1 VCVFMCERVCVFV
14 CVCARERRVFA
25 YVCMRFVHE
34 RDGLEVSDSEYVYTC
49 SLNVYLHL
57 CMYV

>member
-1 VCVFMCERVCVFV
+1 VFV